1 MSARLGIV
9 GGYLGSGKSTL
20 LNRVLSGAALGRTA
34 VVVNDFGSV
43 NVDAD
48 LIASADGDTLELT
61 NGCICCQAT
70 DDTARV
76 MSALAARRD
85 LDHVLCEVSG
95 VGDPGQLAAW
105 RRFPGFRAG
114 PVLVCAD
121 ATRIEALLEDEYV
134 ADTVARQLGSAE
146 VVLVTKTDLCT
157 PEYSELAAARCR
169 DAAPRADVVLQS
181 GTDPA
186 SSAEMVMSRVPSPSG
201 PVPTTDPDPHT
212 STHVSRTVTTTGSV
226 DPDALC
232 RVLDQHSDRLAR
244 AKGIVRGLRGEYY
257 AVQLAGGRAEHR
269 GLGEP
274 RRSDG
279 VSSVVLIAVGS
290 RAEEEVEIVRC
301 ALLPLFA

>member
-20 LNRVLSGAALGRTA
+20 LNRVLSEAAGGRTA

-43 NVDAD
+43 NIDAA

-76 MSALAARRD
+76 MGALAARRD

-95 VGDPGQLAAW
+95 VGDPGQMAAW

-121 ATRIEALLEDEYV
+121 ATRIESLLEDEYV
-134 ADTVARQLGSAE
+134 ADTVARQLASAE
-146 VVLVTKTDLCT
+146 VVLVTKTDLCA
-157 PEYSELAAARCR
+157 PEDADAAAALCR
-169 DAAPRADVVLQS
+169 DAAPGADVVLQS
-181 GTDPA
+181 RADPGA
-186 SSAEMVMSRVPSPSG
+186 SAVTALAWAPSTSWPR
-201 PVPTTDPDPHT
+201 PAADPDAHAG
-212 STHVSRTVTTTGSV
+212 THASRTVATAAPI
-226 DPDALC
+226 DLDALEN
-232 RVLDQHSDRLAR
+232 VLDEYSDRLVR
-244 AKGIVRGLRGEYY
+244 AKGIVRGPRDEGYE
-257 AVQLAGGRAEHR
+257 VQLAGGRTEIRRLVQPLASDEVSTIVLVTA
-269 GLGEP
+269 GP
-274 RRSDG
+274 RAD
-279 VSSVVLIAVGS
+279 
-290 RAEEEVEIVRC
+290 EEVEAVRG